1 MVSVRTM
8 EFCRRWGIAERVAK
22 AGFPQDYKLDMV
34 YCTSLAGY
42 LLERDEYPAQ
52 RDRKPPPSS
61 REARTWCPQ
70 LQFDPMLA
78 RAAEEQRSV
87 TMRYLCRLD
96 SFEQTPEHVVA
107 HVTDMQSGAAQTI
120 RAKYMVACDGA
131 ASFVRDAAGIEQD
144 GDVLGYSVNIFFR
157 APGLLRA
164 HDKGQAERYLFIGP
178 EGTWGNITV
187 VDGSDRWRL
196 TVIGGGEKFDLAA
209 FDPAAKVRRAIGR
222 DDVKFD
228 LIAVTP
234 WRRSQMMARQFRKGR
249 VLLAGDA
256 AHTMSPTGGFGM
268 NTGCIDAVNLGWK
281 LEAMLDGWGGEA
293 LLDSYEAEQRP
304 VVHRNA
310 LASTRNYDMWVGVR
324 ALCGPVLERSE
335 AGNRARRAVGT
346 RLKEGLREE
355 WECLGVVMG
364 YRYDPSPIC
373 IPDGTPPPPDPV
385 SEYFPTARPGSRAPH
400 AWLPDGSS
408 TLDLFGRGFVLLRF
422 GAADVSSLV
431 SAACRVTLP
440 LEVFDID
447 APDIVA
453 LYERRLVLVRPDGH
467 VAWRADAVPDD
478 AERLIDTV
486 RGA

>member
-1 MVSVRTM
+1 
-8 EFCRRWGIAERVAK
+8 
-22 AGFPQDYKLDMV
+22 
-34 YCTSLAGY
+34 
-42 LLERDEYPAQ
+42 
-52 RDRKPPPSS
+52 
-61 REARTWCPQ
+61 
-70 LQFDPMLA
+70 
-78 RAAEEQRSV
+78 
-87 TMRYLCRLD
+87 
-96 SFEQTPEHVVA
+96 
-107 HVTDMQSGAAQTI
+107 
-120 RAKYMVACDGA
+120 
-131 ASFVRDAAGIEQD
+131 
-144 GDVLGYSVNIFFR
+144 
-157 APGLLRA
+157 
-164 HDKGQAERYLFIGP
+164 
-178 EGTWGNITV
+178 
-187 VDGSDRWRL
+187 
-196 TVIGGGEKFDLAA
+196 
-209 FDPAAKVRRAIGR
+209 
-222 DDVKFD
+222 
-228 LIAVTP
+228 
-234 WRRSQMMARQFRKGR
+234 
-249 VLLAGDA
+249 
-256 AHTMSPTGGFGM
+256 
-268 NTGCIDAVNLGWK
+268 
-281 LEAMLDGWGGEA
+281 
-293 LLDSYEAEQRP
+293 
-304 VVHRNA
+304 
-310 LASTRNYDMWVGVR
+310 
-324 ALCGPVLERSE
+324 
-335 AGNRARRAVGT
+335 VGT